1 LLILSVGG
9 KMKYNKDNYKKVV
22 DELTPK
28 NKILKNCVMAFIF
41 GGAICL
47 LGEIIND
54 SFVAWLSISDDE
66 ASPMTSVVLIG
77 MSALFTGLGWYDKL
91 GKIGGAGTVV
101 PITGFANSV
110 VSPALEF
117 KKEGF
122 ILGTAANIFKLAG
135 PVLIFGYFSS
145 FIAGLLSMAIK

>member
-1 LLILSVGG
+1 
-9 KMKYNKDNYKKVV
+9 MKYNQDNYKKVV
-22 DELTPK
+22 DEFTPK
-28 NKILKNCVMAFIF
+28 NKMLKNCIMAFIF
-41 GGAICL
+41 GGAICVV
-47 LGEIIND
+47 GEIIND
-54 SFVAWLSISDDE
+54 SFVAWFGISDEE
-66 ASPMTSVVLIG
+66 ASPISVVLIG
-77 MSALFTGLGWYDKL
+77 LSALLTGLGWYDKL

-135 PVLIFGYFSS
+135 PVLLFGYFSS
-145 FIAGLLSMAIK
+145 FIAGLLSLAFK